1 MFNTK
6 RTLET
11 RAALVA
17 LFLVLLLSLV
27 FLVGLSAPARA
38 ASPADEACRDW
49 YEQQAPDEQ
58 AREDNEAQLGDD
70 VDGDGCTGMLATPGS
85 SGPVDG
91 GLKDGGVGDSPG
103 GTSSNNGAS
112 GEPTSSSEE
121 PGGSSSDPSETGTS
135 PKDCAER
142 FAGDTPEEQVR
153 EREQDQQFGVDND
166 KDGCV
171 GEQPADDA
179 TKANGTPVDTAAGSP
194 VPEATG
200 AADDGGLSG
209 MVLGFFQ
216 GILSW
221 LWDNTFGWA
230 LENMADAFK
239 TNALSLPTLEGRGG
253 LLSFYTGAVE
263 KLRPAILVGIL
274 ILGCLM
280 MVRSDNYDLAYAGFQ
295 GLPKLMGVAIAMA
308 FLPQFMG
315 ELSRITT
322 GIAQAFFPS
331 GGSLDSA
338 GQELFKA
345 AIGNMAFTNFLNLI
359 LLVAAAI
366 VGMLVIVVSLL
377 KTILYV
383 VLYISG
389 PFALTASLM
398 PGLSSLAGSWFRGVV
413 ACAAIPTLW
422 SIEVGIGAFAVRSP
436 EAIFG
441 PGTNALGFISEGAV
455 TSIAAILI
463 LWLMYKTPFKVIE
476 WAFNVQLPGRGGIVG
491 LAKFGAALALAVPAK
506 TAIAHATK
514 GLLNR
519 STTGGGPVPKHK
531 GNSTSGSGKPT
542 RQVLPGKEG
551 AGGKTAAARKIQ
563 QTRTQGQRERQGT
576 NVSKNLSSYVRQRD
590 RDQEHKEKF
599 MQGRARKTGAPGMNE
614 RTRGRTK
621 KKG

>member
-1 MFNTK
+1 MLTSK
-6 RTLET
+6 RGPTARITLL
-11 RAALVA
+11 ALLA
-17 LFLVLLLSLV
+17 VLLFSLV
-27 FLVGLSAPARA
+27 FLAALSGPARA
-38 ASPADEACRDW
+38 ASPADEACREW

-70 VDGDGCTGMLATPGS
+70 VDGDGCTGMLAAPGS
-85 SGPVDG
+85 SGPVEGGLEDG
-91 GLKDGGVGDSPG
+91 GIEDSGGGGPDGPNQAGGASEDLSGGGSSEDCAEKFAGDSP
-103 GTSSNNGAS
+103 
-112 GEPTSSSEE
+112 
-121 PGGSSSDPSETGTS
+121 
-135 PKDCAER
+135 
-142 FAGDTPEEQVR
+142 EEQMR

-166 KDGCV
+166 EDGCV
-171 GEQPADDA
+171 GQQPAYEA
-179 TKANGTPVDTAAGSP
+179 TKADGTPVDTAAGSP
-194 VPEATG
+194 VPEASGSTV
-200 AADDGGLSG
+200 DGGLTS

-216 GILSW
+216 GILNW
-221 LWDNTFGWA
+221 VWDNTFGWA
-230 LENMADAFK
+230 LENMAEAFK
-239 TNALSLPTLEGRGG
+239 TNALSLPTLDGRGD

-295 GLPKLMGVAIAMA
+295 GLPKLMGVAMAMA

-315 ELSRITT
+315 ELSRITA
-322 GIAQAFFPS
+322 GIAQAFFPG

-338 GQELFKA
+338 GRELFKA

-366 VGMLVIVVSLL
+366 VGLLVIVVSLL

-398 PGLSSLAGSWFRGVV
+398 PGLSSLAGSWFRGVI
-413 ACAAIPTLW
+413 ACASIPALW
-422 SIEVGIGAFAVRSP
+422 SIEVGIGTFAVKSP

-441 PGTNALGFISEGAV
+441 PGTDSLGFISEGAV

-476 WAFNVQLPGRGGIVG
+476 WAFNVQLPGRGGITG
-491 LAKFGAALALAVPAK
+491 LAKAGAALALAVPAK

-514 GLLNR
+514 GFLNR
-519 STTGGGPVPKHK
+519 SASGGSVPKT
-531 GNSTSGSGKPT
+531 NSGSKDAST
-542 RQVLPGKEG
+542 KLARQGLAGKEG
-551 AGGKTAAARKIQ
+551 AGRMAPARKIQ
-563 QTRTQGQRERQGT
+563 QTRAQGQRERQGT
-576 NVSKNLSSYVRQRD
+576 NVSKSLSTYVRQRD

-599 MQGRARKTGAPGMNE
+599 MQGRPRGGRDTGIGRRGARDKS
-614 RTRGRTK
+614 TK
-621 KKG
+621 NK